1 MSDEKRRKKEELIE
15 RIVSEKGEEA
25 FPKLLELLEDEDP
38 EVKEI
43 VSEVFYRLGDR
54 AREFLF
60 NEIQKRR
67 ERGFE
72 KNDITN
78 LYIIDILGDLGEK
91 RMKNVLYELME
102 KYDSEEALLI
112 IYEALAKIGEGEVFL
127 PELEYLMFE
136 DAYRK
141 ELCEQVAM
149 VLANIPTERSL
160 RILLKALKNKEFSE
174 DQKEFFRR
182 AVEMIL
188 YRKPELS
195 KYVTDEERKELGL

>member
-1 MSDEKRRKKEELIE
+1 MSDERRKKEELIE
-15 RIVSEKGEEA
+15 RIVKEKGEGA

-174 DQKEFFRR
+174 GQKEFFRR

>member
-1 MSDEKRRKKEELIE
+1 
-15 RIVSEKGEEA
+15 
-25 FPKLLELLEDEDP
+25 
-38 EVKEI
+38 
-43 VSEVFYRLGDR
+43 
-54 AREFLF
+54 
-60 NEIQKRR
+60 
-67 ERGFE
+67 
-72 KNDITN
+72 
-78 LYIIDILGDLGEK
+78 
-91 RMKNVLYELME
+91 MKNVLYELME

-174 DQKEFFRR
+174 GQKEFFRR

>member
-1 MSDEKRRKKEELIE
+1 MNEERRKKEELIE
-15 RIVSEKGEEA
+15 RIIKEKGEEA
-25 FPKLLELLEDEDP
+25 FPKLIELLEDEDP

-43 VSEVFYRLGDR
+43 VAEVFYRFGDR

-67 ERGFE
+67 EKGFE

-78 LYIIDILGDLGEK
+78 LYIVDILGDLGEK
-91 RMKNVLYELME
+91 RMKNILYELME
-102 KYDSEEALLI
+102 KYDSEEALLV

-136 DAYRK
+136 DSYRK

-149 VLANIPTERSL
+149 VLAHIPNERSL
-160 RILLKALKNKEFSE
+160 KILLRSLKSNEFSE
-174 DQKEFFRR
+174 DQKEFFRK

-188 YRKPELS
+188 YKKPELAS
-195 KYVTDEERKELGL
+195 LIDENERRELGL

>member
-1 MSDEKRRKKEELIE
+1 MSDERRKKEELIE
-15 RIVSEKGEEA
+15 RIVKEKGEGA

-91 RMKNVLYELME
+91 RMKSVLYELME

-160 RILLKALKNKEFSE
+160 RILLKALRSDDFSE

>member
-1 MSDEKRRKKEELIE
+1 MSDERRKKEELIE

-91 RMKNVLYELME
+91 E
-102 KYDSEEALLI
+102 
-112 IYEALAKIGEGEVFL
+112 
-127 PELEYLMFE
+127 
-136 DAYRK
+136 
-141 ELCEQVAM
+141 
-149 VLANIPTERSL
+149 
-160 RILLKALKNKEFSE
+160 
-174 DQKEFFRR
+174 
-182 AVEMIL
+182 
-188 YRKPELS
+188 
-195 KYVTDEERKELGL
+195 

>member
-174 DQKEFFRR
+174 GQKEFFRR

>member
-1 MSDEKRRKKEELIE
+1 
-15 RIVSEKGEEA
+15 VSEKGEEA

-91 RMKNVLYELME
+91 RMKSVLYELME

-160 RILLKALKNKEFSE
+160 RILLKALRSDDFSE

>member
-1 MSDEKRRKKEELIE
+1 MSDERRKKEELIE

-174 DQKEFFRR
+174 GQKEFFRR

>member
-1 MSDEKRRKKEELIE
+1 MSDERRKKEELIE

-78 LYIIDILGDLGEK
+78 LYIIDILGDLGEE

>member
-1 MSDEKRRKKEELIE
+1 MSDERRKKEELIE
-15 RIVSEKGEEA
+15 RIVKEKGEGA

-91 RMKNVLYELME
+91 RMKSVLYELME

-174 DQKEFFRR
+174 GQKEFFRR

>member
-91 RMKNVLYELME
+91 RMKSVLYELME

-160 RILLKALKNKEFSE
+160 RILLKALRSDDFSE

>member
-1 MSDEKRRKKEELIE
+1 MSDERRKKEELIE

-67 ERGFE
+67 DRGFE

-91 RMKNVLYELME
+91 RMKSVLYELME

-174 DQKEFFRR
+174 GQKEFFRR

>member
-1 MSDEKRRKKEELIE
+1 MSDERRKKEELIE

-91 RMKNVLYELME
+91 RMKSVLYELME

-174 DQKEFFRR
+174 GQKEFFRR

>member
-1 MSDEKRRKKEELIE
+1 MSDEKRKKEELIE

-160 RILLKALKNKEFSE
+160 RILLKALKSKEFSE

>member
-1 MSDEKRRKKEELIE
+1 MSDERRKKEELIE

>member
-102 KYDSEEALLI
+102 RYDSEEALLI

-174 DQKEFFRR
+174 GQKEFFRR